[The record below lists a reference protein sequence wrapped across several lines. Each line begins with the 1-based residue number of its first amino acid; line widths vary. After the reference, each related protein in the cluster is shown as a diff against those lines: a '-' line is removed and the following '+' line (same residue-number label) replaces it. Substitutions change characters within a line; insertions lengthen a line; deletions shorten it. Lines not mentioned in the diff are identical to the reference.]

1 MLFSSMFFLEMFLP
15 AVLAGHTLLQWLAQR
30 QTGHGVSHR
39 FWQQAANAFLLAASL
54 VFYAWGE
61 PRHLLVLGTSIVL
74 NYAAGL
80 AVASLRV
87 EGRQGR
93 AVATAVVLNLGLLVY
108 YKYMNFFMDAA
119 GMGLAERIA
128 QPLGVSFF
136 TFRGISYVV
145 DVSRGTTR
153 ASRSLLTFGCY
164 MALFPQLVAGP
175 IDRHPL
181 LAPQLAARRLDLEG
195 FAEGARRFILG
206 LAKKALLADTLAK
219 VADAAFNAPAQELS
233 SATAWAGLICYT
245 LQIFFDFSG
254 YTDMAVGLARML
266 GLRITENFNYPYIAR
281 SVREFWQRWHMSL
294 SSWFRDYLYIPLGG
308 NRRGPVR
315 TGINLFMVFFLC
327 GMWHGAGWAFIAWG
341 AYHGLC
347 ISLERFFPRFFEA
360 LPRPLQHGYLLLAIM
375 LGWTLFRAP
384 TLEAALGYYGAL
396 AGLST
401 PGEAVKEVLW
411 SLHGVDVQAALL
423 LGVLCSMPTAQWLA
437 QRLPAGLAA
446 SPAAALARAVLLAV
460 LFVVSLAP
468 LAGKTFQ
475 PFIYAQF

>member
-1 MLFSSMFFLEMFLP
+1 MLFSSMFFLGAFLP

-30 QTGHGVSHR
+30 DGAAHR
-39 FWQQAANAFLLAASL
+39 VWQEAANAFLLAASL

-61 PRHLLVLGTSIVL
+61 PRHLLVLGASIGL

-80 AVASLRV
+80 AVASLRT
-87 EGRQGR
+87 GNRQHR
-93 AVATAVVLNLGLLVY
+93 AVAVAVVLNLGLLIY

-136 TFRGISYVV
+136 TFRGISYVL
-145 DVSRGTTR
+145 DVSRGVTR
-153 ASRSLLTFGCY
+153 ASRSPLTFGCY

-181 LAPQLAARRLDLEG
+181 LAPQLAARRLDCEG

-233 SATAWAGLICYT
+233 WTMAWVGLVCYT

-266 GLRITENFNYPYIAR
+266 GLRIAENFNYPYIAR

-308 NRRGPVR
+308 NRRGSAR
-315 TGINLFMVFFLC
+315 TAFNLFMVFFLC

-347 ISLERFFPRFFEA
+347 ISLERFFPVFFDRM
-360 LPRPLQHGYLLLAIM
+360 PRLLQHGYLMLAIM

-384 TLEAALGYYGAL
+384 TLAAALDYYGAL
-396 AGLST
+396 VGLST

-411 SLHGVDVQAALL
+411 HLHGVDVQAALL
-423 LGVLCSMPTAQWLA
+423 LGVLFSLPTASWIA

-446 SPAAALARAVLLAV
+446 SPVFALARTAALAV
-460 LFVVSLAP
+460 LFAVSMAP